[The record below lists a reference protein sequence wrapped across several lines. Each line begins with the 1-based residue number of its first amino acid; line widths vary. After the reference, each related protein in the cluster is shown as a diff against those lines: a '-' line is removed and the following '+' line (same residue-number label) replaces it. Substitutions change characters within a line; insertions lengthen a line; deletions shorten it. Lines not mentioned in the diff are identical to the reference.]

1 MSEFLDHIVAATNMR
16 CATPRS
22 ALEGE
27 CGFLAANLY
36 AKSVFGEDALVNV
49 SVEKQPD
56 GKLAGYIRIRY
67 TVYRFKAFTLMCSF
81 VLFGIAV
88 SAMQTACRHLTCTAW
103 CCMQWRGTSYID
115 KAVTFAMASHQAV

>member
-1 MSEFLDHIVAATNMR
+1 MAINTTITDVSEFLDHIVASTNMR

-67 TVYRFKAFTLMCSF
+67 AWHAGSNLHAS
-81 VLFGIAV
+81 LA
-88 SAMQTACRHLTCTAW
+88 AHLW
-103 CCMQWRGTSYID
+103 
-115 KAVTFAMASHQAV
+115 FMARQARAT

>member
-1 MSEFLDHIVAATNMR
+1 MAINTTITDVSEFLDHIVASTNMR

-67 TVYRFKAFTLMCSF
+67 SNASSWLVCVSVCMCWWSASSCLLMQ
-81 VLFGIAV
+81 
-88 SAMQTACRHLTCTAW
+88 SA
-103 CCMQWRGTSYID
+103 
-115 KAVTFAMASHQAV
+115 

>member
-1 MSEFLDHIVAATNMR
+1 MVQVAINTTITDVSEFLDHIVASTNMR

-56 GKLAGYIRIRY
+56 GKLAGYIRIRC
-67 TVYRFKAFTLMCSF
+67 VACSTM
-81 VLFGIAV
+81 AC
-88 SAMQTACRHLTCTAW
+88 SA
-103 CCMQWRGTSYID
+103 
-115 KAVTFAMASHQAV
+115 

>member
-1 MSEFLDHIVAATNMR
+1 MLALQVAINTTITDVSEFLDHIVASTNMR

-56 GKLAGYIRIRY
+56 GKLAGYIRIRCVL
-67 TVYRFKAFTLMCSF
+67 TSLWLMSCQVCVYVQCAFLLGCQP
-81 VLFGIAV
+81 V
-88 SAMQTACRHLTCTAW
+88 H
-103 CCMQWRGTSYID
+103 
-115 KAVTFAMASHQAV
+115 